1 MCSDRFVSEWPEV
14 HVAGKTEITQLKRRH
29 GRRLL
34 QLPGVIGVGVER
46 GEGDD
51 DDYALVV
58 HVEEDDRSTREAVK
72 QTVGA
77 EPVRIVKS
85 GRFKKQ

>member
-1 MCSDRFVSEWPEV
+1 MCCERFVSEWPEV
-14 HVAGKTEITQLKRRH
+14 HVAGKTEITELKRRH

-34 QLPGVIGVGVER
+34 QLPGVVGVGVER
-46 GEGDD
+46 GYGDD
-51 DDYALVV
+51 DYVLVI
-58 HVEEDDRSTREAVK
+58 HVEKDDSSTREAVT

-77 EPVRIVKS
+77 EPVRIVGS

>member
-1 MCSDRFVSEWPEV
+1 M
-14 HVAGKTEITQLKRRH
+14 AGQTEIAQLKRRH
-29 GRRLL
+29 GRHLL

-46 GEGDD
+46 GDGDD
-51 DDYALVV
+51 DYILVV
-58 HVEEDDRSTREAVK
+58 HVEKNDPSTREAVK

-77 EPVRIVKS
+77 EPVRIVES